1 MSLIDNKTEFV
12 SLHTVLSDFYD
23 DNGIVQQDIDES
35 LIEKWA
41 EDKIMDIST
50 DKQLSHKL
58 AWISVE
64 NYKADLPS
72 DLVIVNE
79 IAYKKTNPSDS
90 CDIRGYEITQYVQQT
105 HDPECN
111 LEINVACNKCHKKQ
125 CDCNTGDIVVDINT
139 DFEIAHPELFYSKY
153 LKVGRFGYGK
163 SIYSPE
169 WHILCRS
176 NNDWFGLNKYLP
188 DCANIHCRECPDTYV
203 INPPTIETSFEK
215 GEILISYMGRKRDVN
230 GDIMIPK
237 HRDVFEAILQHLT
250 YKWFRREYIRRRE
263 ASDKDIY
270 LEAYQ
275 LAELATTK
283 AITRIGT
290 PSFAEFSTFWSMN
303 KWVKMDS
310 AYSNL
315 LEGEPPYETLHRKQR
330 NIYKS

>member
-139 DFEIAHPELFYSKY
+139 DFEIAHPELF
-153 LKVGRFGYGK
+153 LFKVFK
-163 SIYSPE
+163 SWKVRI
-169 WHILCRS
+169 WKI
-176 NNDWFGLNKYLP
+176 
-188 DCANIHCRECPDTYV
+188 NI
-203 INPPTIETSFEK
+203 
-215 GEILISYMGRKRDVN
+215 
-230 GDIMIPK
+230 
-237 HRDVFEAILQHLT
+237 
-250 YKWFRREYIRRRE
+250 
-263 ASDKDIY
+263 
-270 LEAYQ
+270 
-275 LAELATTK
+275 
-283 AITRIGT
+283 
-290 PSFAEFSTFWSMN
+290 
-303 KWVKMDS
+303 
-310 AYSNL
+310 
-315 LEGEPPYETLHRKQR
+315 
-330 NIYKS
+330 